1 MRSIT
6 ILIILSTLPFI
17 AYPQVSNVNSLN
29 PRQLNW
35 HNLDLEK
42 DQILGT
48 SVDRVYSE
56 LINGIA
62 AKKVITVAVIDS
74 GVDIVHEDLEGKI
87 WINPNEIPGN
97 GIDDDQNGYI
107 DDIHGWNFIGNSD
120 GTNMFYENMEITRLV
135 RKYDKKYRQM
145 PNASSLPPE
154 EVPAFE
160 LYKKAKQEHS
170 ALLKHH
176 TTEKDNLSK
185 FVLRWEASKSI
196 VKKATG
202 SDEIDLNVLMS
213 FEPETQ
219 RQRAAKEF
227 LFSRY
232 NRGFTEKNLI
242 NILTNNATYLDYYL
256 NVDFVSRELIGDD
269 PYDIEDRDYGN
280 PDVKGPRSDHGSGVS
295 GIIAANRENG
305 IGINGI
311 AESVNIM
318 ALRVVPKGDERDKD
332 IALAIR
338 YAADNGAQIINMSF
352 GKTQSPEKRFIDDA
366 VRYAQEKGV
375 LLIHGSG
382 NDGINIDETPRYPS
396 DYFIDGE
403 QAELWIQVGAT
414 GMSVDNDLV
423 AVFSNY
429 GVEHVDL
436 FAPGVDMISLDSA
449 STYSQHSGTSLSAP
463 VVSGIAALIW
473 SYHPEFTANDIK
485 EVLFKSVYT
494 TKKKIFIPG
503 TGQEKR
509 KKSRLS
515 DLSVTGG
522 IVNAYAAFKAAQSLA
537 QTKPK

>member
-6 ILIILSTLPFI
+6 ILIILSIFPFI
-17 AYPQVSNVNSLN
+17 VYPQVSSVNSLN

-473 SYHPEFTANDIK
+473 SYHPQFTANDIK

-522 IVNAYAAFKAAQSLA
+522 IVNAFAAFKAAQSLA